1 METIRVALAQIN
13 PTVGDLEG
21 NSDLVIKYI
30 DRARAA
36 GADLVAAPELAI
48 TGYPPEDLLLKP
60 QFIKD
65 NRRALERVAAASAGI
80 IAIVGFV
87 DSDGSD
93 IYNAAAI
100 IAGGKLV
107 DVYRKT
113 YLPNYGVFD
122 EERYFQRGTRS
133 PVYAI
138 GQARLGVNVCED
150 IWYPGGPAKV
160 QALEGDAH
168 LIVNISSSPYHA
180 SKHHDRERMLC
191 TRAEDNAVALAYCNL
206 IGGQDELVFDGNSL
220 IIDESGHVIARGRPF
235 DEDLV
240 LADINIERVFSAR
253 LHDPRRRR
261 DKTRTTPD
269 ESLDTLNIELI
280 PQKGARRALPA
291 REVASPGRAEEIYAA
306 LVTGTGDYVR
316 KNGFDKVYI
325 GLSGGVDSALTAVIA
340 TDALGPEH
348 VRTVYMPTRYSAEES
363 ARDSRLLAEA
373 LGVNYQVIPIEQTF
387 AGYLAMLEPTF
398 DGLKPDETEENLQ
411 ARIRGNILMALSNKY
426 RGLVLST
433 GNKSEM
439 SVGYSTL
446 YGDMVGGF
454 CVLKDVFKTTVYE
467 LCEYINRRRPRPV
480 IPEYIITRAPSAELR
495 PEQTDQDTLPPYP
508 VLDGILKAYIEKDL
522 RAETIVGLGYDPAM
536 VRWVIDRVDRAE
548 YKRRQSPP
556 GVKITTRA
564 FGRDRRMPIT
574 SRYHN

>member
-13 PTVGDLEG
+13 VTVGDLAG
-21 NSDLVIKYI
+21 NAALIIKYM

-48 TGYPPEDLLLKP
+48 PGYPPEDLLLKP

-65 NRRALERVAAASAGI
+65 NRKALDSVIAASAGL

-100 IAGGKLV
+100 IVDGKLV

-122 EERYFQRGTRS
+122 EERYFQRGSLS
-133 PVYAI
+133 PVYSV
-138 GQARLGVNVCED
+138 GQARIGVNVCED
-150 IWYPGGPAKV
+150 IWYPGGPTKV

-206 IGGQDELVFDGNSL
+206 FGGQDELVFDGNSL
-220 IIDESGHVIARGRPF
+220 IIDESGHIVARGSTF
-235 DEDLV
+235 DEDLIV
-240 LADINIERVFSAR
+240 ADINIERVFAER

-261 DKTRTTPD
+261 DKTMASPD
-269 ESLDTLNIELI
+269 ESLWVVNLDFS
-280 PQKGARRALPA
+280 PQKNSKPKLAA
-291 REVASPGRAEEIYAA
+291 RETASLGRIEEIYAA

-325 GLSGGVDSALTAVIA
+325 ALSGGIDSAVTSVIA
-340 TDALGPEH
+340 TDALGPECI
-348 VRTVYMPTRYSAEES
+348 RTVYMPTRYSADES

-373 LGVNYQVIPIEQTF
+373 LGINYQVIPIEQTF

-411 ARIRGNILMALSNKY
+411 ARIRGNILMALSNKFH
-426 RGLVLST
+426 GLVLST

-467 LCEYINRRRPRPV
+467 LAEYVNRRGKQPI
-480 IPEYIITRAPSAELR
+480 IPEYIITRPPSAELR
-495 PEQTDQDTLPPYP
+495 PDQTDQDTLPPYP
-508 VLDGILKAYIEKDL
+508 ILDAILKAYIEKDM
-522 RAETIVGLGYDPAM
+522 RFEAIVGLGYDPKI
-536 VRWVIDRVDRAE
+536 VRWVIDRVDSSE

-556 GVKITTRA
+556 GVKISTRA

-574 SRYHN
+574 NRYHN

>member
-21 NSDLVIKYI
+21 NSNLIIKYI
-30 DRARAA
+30 DQARAA

-65 NRRALERVAAASAGI
+65 NRKALERVVAASAGI

-93 IYNAAAI
+93 IYNAAAV

-138 GQARLGVNVCED
+138 GQARVGVNVCED
-150 IWYPGGPAKV
+150 IWYPGGPTKV

-261 DKTRTTPD
+261 DKTRSIPD
-269 ESLDTLNIELI
+269 QSLDTVNIEFT
-280 PQKGARRALPA
+280 PPKGARQALITRDIPSPA
-291 REVASPGRAEEIYAA
+291 RAEEIYAA

-348 VRTVYMPTRYSAEES
+348 VRTVYMPTRYSADES

-387 AGYLAMLEPTF
+387 AGYLAMLQPTF
-398 DGLKPDETEENLQ
+398 DGLRPDETEENLQ
-411 ARIRGNILMALSNKY
+411 ARIRGNILMALSNKF

-467 LCEYINRRRPRPV
+467 LCEYVNRRRARPI

-508 VLDGILKAYIEKDL
+508 VLDGILKAYIEKDI
-522 RAETIVGLGYDPAM
+522 RAETIVGLGYDPEI
-536 VRWVIDRVDRAE
+536 VRWVINRVDGAE

>member
-13 PTVGDLEG
+13 ATVGDLEG
-21 NSDLVIKYI
+21 NAALIIRYM

-36 GADLVAAPELAI
+36 GADLVAAPELAM

-65 NRRALERVAAASAGI
+65 NRRALERVIAGSAGI

-100 IAGGKLV
+100 IADRKLV

-122 EERYFQRGTRS
+122 EERYFQRGSAS
-133 PVYAI
+133 PVYSV
-138 GQARLGVNVCED
+138 GQARIGVNVCED

-206 IGGQDELVFDGNSL
+206 FGGQDELVFDGNSL
-220 IIDESGHVIARGRPF
+220 IIDESGHIAARGCAF

-240 LADINIERVFSAR
+240 VADINIERVFAER

-261 DKTRTTPD
+261 DKTIAIPD
-269 ESLDTLNIELI
+269 ESLRVVNLDFS
-280 PQKGARRALPA
+280 PQRNSKPKLTA
-291 REVASPGRAEEIYAA
+291 REVGSPGRIEEIYAA

-316 KNGFDKVYI
+316 KNEFDKVYI
-325 GLSGGVDSALTAVIA
+325 ALSGGIDSAVTAVIA
-340 TDALGPEH
+340 TDALGPES
-348 VRTVYMPTRYSAEES
+348 VRTVYMPTRYSADES

-373 LGVNYQVIPIEQTF
+373 LGVHYQVIPIEQTF
-387 AGYLAMLEPTF
+387 AGYLAILEPTF
-398 DGLKPDETEENLQ
+398 DGLKPDVTEENLQ
-411 ARIRGNILMALSNKY
+411 AR
-426 RGLVLST
+426 
-433 GNKSEM
+433 
-439 SVGYSTL
+439 
-446 YGDMVGGF
+446 
-454 CVLKDVFKTTVYE
+454 
-467 LCEYINRRRPRPV
+467 
-480 IPEYIITRAPSAELR
+480 
-495 PEQTDQDTLPPYP
+495 
-508 VLDGILKAYIEKDL
+508 
-522 RAETIVGLGYDPAM
+522 
-536 VRWVIDRVDRAE
+536 
-548 YKRRQSPP
+548 
-556 GVKITTRA
+556 
-564 FGRDRRMPIT
+564 
-574 SRYHN
+574 

>member
-1 METIRVALAQIN
+1 MDTIRVALAQIN

-21 NSDLVIKYI
+21 NASLIIKYM

-36 GADLVAAPELAI
+36 GADLVAVPELAI
-48 TGYPPEDLLLKP
+48 PGYPPEDLLLKP

-65 NRRALERVAAASAGI
+65 NRRALERVIAASTAL

-100 IAGGKLV
+100 IADGHLV

-138 GQARLGVNVCED
+138 GEARIGVNVCED

-191 TRAEDNAVALAYCNL
+191 TRAEDNAIALAYCNL
-206 IGGQDELVFDGNSL
+206 FGGQDELVFDGNSL
-220 IIDESGHVIARGRPF
+220 IIDESGHITARGRAF

-261 DKTRTTPD
+261 DKERGIPGD
-269 ESLDTLNIELI
+269 SLQVISVSLTAKKD
-280 PQKGARRALPA
+280 ARRPLPVREAPAL
-291 REVASPGRAEEIYAA
+291 GRVEEIYDA

-325 GLSGGVDSALTAVIA
+325 GLSGGIDSALTAVIA
-340 TDALGPEH
+340 TDALGPENI
-348 VRTVYMPTRYSAEES
+348 RTVYMPTRYSAGES
-363 ARDSRLLAEA
+363 ARDSQLLAER
-373 LGVNYQVIPIEQTF
+373 LGVSYQVIAVEQTF
-387 AGYLAMLEPTF
+387 AGYLAMLEPCF

-411 ARIRGNILMALSNKY
+411 ARIRGNILMALSNKF

-467 LCEYINRRRPRPV
+467 LAEYVNRRGSRPV
-480 IPEYIITRAPSAELR
+480 IPEYIITRPPSAELR
-495 PEQTDQDTLPPYP
+495 PDQTDQDTLPPYP
-508 VLDGILKAYIEKDL
+508 VLDGILKAYIEKDM
-522 RAETIVGLGYDPAM
+522 RAEAIVGLGYDPKI
-536 VRWVIDRVDRAE
+536 VRWVIDRVDSAE

-574 SRYHN
+574 NRYHN